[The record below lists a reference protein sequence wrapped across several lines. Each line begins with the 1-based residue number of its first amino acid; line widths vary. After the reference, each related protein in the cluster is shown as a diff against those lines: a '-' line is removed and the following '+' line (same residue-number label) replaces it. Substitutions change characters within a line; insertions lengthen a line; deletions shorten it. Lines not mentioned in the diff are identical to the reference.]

1 MKEEDIRDYL
11 ENHLGFQQEYTTEN
25 NDRMVWISDVTEVV
39 HALINEMSKPHSKS
53 DLLILAGRMA
63 NAAERVIQSDTK
75 NLSYNIESLRAAVVE
90 YDRAII
96 ANANNEE

>member
-1 MKEEDIRDYL
+1 
-11 ENHLGFQQEYTTEN
+11 
-25 NDRMVWISDVTEVV
+25 
-39 HALINEMSKPHSKS
+39 MSKPHTKS
-53 DLLILAGRMA
+53 ELLVLAGRMA

-96 ANANNEE
+96 ANSNNEE